1 MPYDDIYLDTSDRM
15 DKAVQHLKEQFRTV
29 RSSRATPGLIE
40 SLKVEYYGAPTPL
53 KQIASIGAPDPQLLV
68 IKPYDPSA
76 LEAIVKAI
84 QASSLGLTPSSDGRL
99 IRLVVPPLSEERRRQ
114 IAAQLRNLAE
124 ETRVAVRN
132 VRRDALK
139 AAEVEKKDGTLTE
152 DDFFRLKDDIQEL
165 TADHEKA
172 VDESLAHKTAEIME
186 V

>member
-1 MPYDDIYLDTSDRM
+1 MPYDDIYLDASDRM
-15 DKAVQHLKEQFRTV
+15 DKAAQHLKEQFRTV

-40 SLKVEYYGAPTPL
+40 SLKVEYYGTPTPL

-114 IAAQLRNLAE
+114 IAGQLRNLAE
-124 ETRVAVRN
+124 EARVAVRN

-139 AAEVEKKDGTLTE
+139 AADQEKKDGTITE

-165 TADHEKA
+165 TTDHEKA
-172 VDESLAHKTAEIME
+172 VDETLAHKTAEIME